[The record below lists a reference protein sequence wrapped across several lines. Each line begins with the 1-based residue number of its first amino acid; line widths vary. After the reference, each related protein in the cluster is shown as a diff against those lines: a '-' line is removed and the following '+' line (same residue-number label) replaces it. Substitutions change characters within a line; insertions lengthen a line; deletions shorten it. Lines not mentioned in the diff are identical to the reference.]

1 MTRMAAT
8 HTMTADPVR
17 PFGKLQA
24 RILAETLPYL
34 RAYHSK
40 IFVVDYALPG
50 TGNPA
55 AWNSLGRDLALLSLV
70 GLRLVV
76 VHRGGALNGELVSLI
91 NRHGGRAVGVSGLD
105 GGFLQAYAAP
115 LAAMGGLAGECVRVD
130 PELLQMYFGRGL
142 LPVVRPLATGP
153 DGQACPVDGGRA
165 AAAIA
170 TRLSAAKLIV
180 MSDAPGILGERGR
193 VLHRLSASELEALAP
208 MGEHRHLAEALRA
221 GVGAVHVVDARH
233 PEVLLLE
240 ILTRDSQG
248 SLVLPDPAAGVIARS
263 AHYLDLSQHGDESD
277 ETH

>member
-1 MTRMAAT
+1 MVAIHDTA
-8 HTMTADPVR
+8 ADPVR

-40 IFVVDYALPG
+40 TFVVDYGLRG
-50 TGNPA
+50 TGDPA
-55 AWNSLGRDLALLSLV
+55 AWHSLGRDLALLSLV

-76 VHRGGALNGELVSLI
+76 VHRGGSLNGELVSLI

-105 GGFLQAYAAP
+105 GGFLQVYAAAP
-115 LAAMGGLAGECVRVD
+115 GAAGGLAGESVQVD
-130 PELLQMYFGRGL
+130 PELLQMYFSRGL

-180 MSDAPGILGERGR
+180 MGDAPGILGERGR
-193 VLHRLSASELEALAP
+193 VLHRLSASGLEAQAP
-208 MGEHRHLAEALRA
+208 RGEHRHLAEALRA
-221 GVGAVHVVDARH
+221 GVGAVHVVDARRL
-233 PEVLLLE
+233 EVLLLE

-248 SLVLPDPAAGVIARS
+248 SLVLPDPVAGVIARS
-263 AHYLDLSQHGDESD
+263 AQYLELSQHGDESD
-277 ETH
+277 ETR